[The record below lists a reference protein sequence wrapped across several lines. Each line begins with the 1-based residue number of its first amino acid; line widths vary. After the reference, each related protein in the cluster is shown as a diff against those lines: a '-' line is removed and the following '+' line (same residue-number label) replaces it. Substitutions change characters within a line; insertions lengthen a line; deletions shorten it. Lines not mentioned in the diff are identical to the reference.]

1 MQGAISNTTA
11 FASWRLITRMSM
23 FKGREYRYLANTEH
37 SQIGALP
44 AVPGSPGRARQL
56 PPYPPSC
63 CKR

>member
-1 MQGAISNTTA
+1 MQGDISSTTA
-11 FASWRLITRMSM
+11 FASWRSITRMSM
-23 FKGREYRYLANTEH
+23 FRGREHRYLANTEH
-37 SQIGALP
+37 SQIGVFP